1 MKNIFVALFIMI
13 LGSTI
18 IGGCSSASVPETA
31 AGKPPAHAAAYDKF
45 VGSVSITDTTT
56 SSTMDITTDTTTSTP
71 SDTISITTSD
81 TTSDATS
88 DTTNEIDSIDYD
100 LYVSV
105 NGNDANSGTKSYPF
119 RTIQK
124 AANVA
129 KPGDRILI
137 GGGTYKEYVNINVS
151 GTAGSPIFFCGE
163 RGSNGEYKTII
174 DPSSN

>member
-1 MKNIFVALFIMI
+1 MKKIFALIFLMI
-13 LGSTI
+13 LGSAM

-31 AGKPPAHAAAYDKF
+31 AGKPPAHAAAYDKL
-45 VGSVSITDTTT
+45 VGSVAITDTTT
-56 SSTMDITTDTTTSTP
+56 SSTMDTTTSTT
-71 SDTISITTSD
+71 SDTKSVTTSD

-88 DTTNEIDSIDYD
+88 DTANEIDSIDYD

-129 KPGDRILI
+129 KPG
-137 GGGTYKEYVNINVS
+137 
-151 GTAGSPIFFCGE
+151 
-163 RGSNGEYKTII
+163 
-174 DPSSN
+174 